1 MDEDRRITALDEI
14 PDDSTFLFTARR
26 DGDEREVVLTR
37 LDGDGA
43 TGADDPDADTTADG
57 GSEVAVTAFEN
68 YCQHWTD
75 VRLDKG
81 SGAAVRDGELV
92 CQKHGAT
99 FQRDSGVC
107 DFGPCEGAALTG
119 VDVTVSDGDVYLAD
133 DDYEF
138 DHVGPAGDDDL
149 SSGSRIGFGGV

>member
-1 MDEDRRITALDEI
+1 MDEDRRITALEEV

-26 DGDEREVVLTR
+26 DGEEREVLLTR
-37 LDGDGA
+37 LNGDGDG
-43 TGADDPDADTTADG
+43 DDGSTAADG
-57 GSEVAVTAFEN
+57 GVTVTAFEN

-81 SGAAVRDGELV
+81 SGAAVRNGEFV

-99 FQRDSGVC
+99 FQRDSGFC
-107 DFGPCEGAALTG
+107 DFGPCEGATLTR
-119 VDVTVSDGDVYLAD
+119 VDVTVSDGSVYLAD
-133 DDYEF
+133 DDYAF
-138 DHVGPAGDDDL
+138 DHVGPSDDDDL

>member
-1 MDEDRRITALDEI
+1 MDESRRITSLDEV

-37 LDGDGA
+37 LDDGA
-43 TGADDPDADTTADG
+43 ADDAAATDG
-57 GSEVAVTAFEN
+57 GNAVTVTAFEN

-99 FQRDSGVC
+99 FQCDSGFC
-107 DFGPCEGAALTG
+107 DFGPCEGASLPR
-119 VDVTVSDGDVYLAD
+119 VEVTVSDGGVYLAD